1 MLKRLLGGAVAM
13 IAASMGG
20 AGDASAVEV
29 GDVFKYKVGAIEVS
43 LLSEGQSEGKT
54 AVLTSPVPGALEK
67 YAPGGT
73 FATAVNTFLVKL
85 PGRTILIDTGFGR
98 KLFDNMASLG
108 VKPEQVDAVLLTHMH
123 GDHIGGLLR
132 DGKPAFPKAELYVA
146 KQEAEYWNS
155 DKEMNARPEDRRE
168 SFVNARKALQAYR
181 ERLHEFEPGPLG
193 ESKSRLAE
201 GITAVAAF
209 GHTPGH
215 TMYLIESEGKE
226 LLIWADLAHAMQVQ
240 MPVPSVATTYD
251 SNPRQA
257 VETREKV
264 LAFVAAKKLPI
275 TGMHVPAP
283 AVGNVSAG
291 PDGGYVFQP
300 TKMD

>member
-1 MLKRLLGGAVAM
+1 MLKLLFGGAVAM
-13 IAASMGG
+13 IAASIGG
-20 AGDASAVEV
+20 AGSAVAA
-29 GDVFKYKVGAIEVS
+29 GDVVNYKVGAVEVS

-54 AVLTSPVPGALEK
+54 AVLTSPVPGVLEK

-73 FATAVNTFLVKL
+73 YATATNTFLVRS
-85 PGRTILIDTGFGR
+85 PDRVVLIDTGYGR

-108 VKPEQVDAVLLTHMH
+108 VKPEQVDVVLLTHMH

-132 DGKPAFPKAELYVA
+132 DGKPAFPKAELYLS
-146 KQEAEYWNS
+146 QREADYWTS

-168 SFVNARKALQAYR
+168 SFLRAREALVAYADR
-181 ERLHEFEPGPLG
+181 THRFEPGQIG
-193 ESKSRLAE
+193 ESKTTPVP

-215 TMYLIESEGKE
+215 TMYLIESQGEE

-264 LAFVAAKKLPI
+264 LAFAAKNKLLV
-275 TGMHVPAP
+275 TGMHVPSP
-283 AVGNVSAG
+283 AVGTVSAG

-300 TKMD
+300 IKMN